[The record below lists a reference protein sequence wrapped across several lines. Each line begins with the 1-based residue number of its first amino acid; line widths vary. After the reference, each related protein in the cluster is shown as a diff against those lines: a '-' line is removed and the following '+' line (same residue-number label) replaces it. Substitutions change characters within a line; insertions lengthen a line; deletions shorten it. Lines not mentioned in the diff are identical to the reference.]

1 MSSVKDK
8 GNGLTGLTNLGNT
21 CFLNS
26 SMQAL
31 SHTYEL
37 NDVFNSSKFTKAL
50 KNSCYDYNLV

>member
-1 MSSVKDK
+1 MSCVKDK
-8 GNGLTGLTNLGNT
+8 GCGLTGLTNLGNT

-37 NDVFNSSKFTKAL
+37 NDVFE
-50 KNSCYDYNLV
+50 